1 VIAALPLVEELIKQ
15 NPARPIFVSTATL
28 AGHSTAVVRLANRAE
43 GVFYA
48 PLDLAWVVR
57 RILRHLRP
65 SLVIVLETEIWPNLF
80 RESQRLGCGLAIING
95 RISDRALPRYRRF
108 SALFAPV
115 LSLCDRIV
123 AQSDEMRSRY
133 IEAGAPPDIVEI
145 GGNLKYDF
153 KPTALPD
160 DSPVMRFI
168 KAGRGRPLWIAAST
182 SSDGELEEEDA
193 VIAAHR
199 ELPGRWRLVVA
210 PRKPERF
217 GNIALKLSESGLR
230 WTRRTTLT
238 DPEADILL
246 LDSIG
251 ELSGLFAHAE
261 VVFMGGTLAQKGGHN
276 ILEPALFGK
285 PIIAGPHLE
294 NFRDIEAHFEAHD
307 AVLRIT
313 SGAELS
319 AAILRA
325 SADTTLGPR
334 ARAAAELQSG
344 ATART
349 LATLEALYDV
359 RYPVWR
365 PPQPGWMFLWICSQ
379 VYRGLSFLD
388 RRRKFARA
396 RKLPVPVVSVGNITV
411 GGTGKTPVTI
421 ELLRDFH
428 DRSPALLTRGHGR
441 STSDIVLLPRGN
453 ERLPVGLTGDEAQLY
468 TRSVGTPIAIG
479 GQRYEAAI
487 KLLEQTQP
495 GVFFLDDGFQHRQL
509 SRNFDLVLIDSL
521 NPFGGGHLLPL
532 GRLREPLSGLA
543 RADAFLITRSRES
556 IAIKAIESVLR
567 THNPSAP
574 VFLARTE
581 GRRWTNEAGAQLE
594 LDGLSHKRAIAFCG
608 LGNPQSFWR
617 TLERLSV
624 NTVEQHEYGDHHRY
638 KPSEIQRLAKRGRD
652 LGIEVLLTT
661 TKDAVNLPPGFE
673 RMIRPL
679 RLYWLEIGID
689 IDNRDELLSLISSRL
704 K

>member
-1 VIAALPLVEELIKQ
+1 
-15 NPARPIFVSTATL
+15 
-28 AGHSTAVVRLANRAE
+28 
-43 GVFYA
+43 
-48 PLDLAWVVR
+48 
-57 RILRHLRP
+57 
-65 SLVIVLETEIWPNLF
+65 
-80 RESQRLGCGLAIING
+80 
-95 RISDRALPRYRRF
+95 
-108 SALFAPV
+108 
-115 LSLCDRIV
+115 
-123 AQSDEMRSRY
+123 
-133 IEAGAPPDIVEI
+133 
-145 GGNLKYDF
+145 
-153 KPTALPD
+153 
-160 DSPVMRFI
+160 
-168 KAGRGRPLWIAAST
+168 
-182 SSDGELEEEDA
+182 
-193 VIAAHR
+193 
-199 ELPGRWRLVVA
+199 
-210 PRKPERF
+210 
-217 GNIALKLSESGLR
+217 
-230 WTRRTTLT
+230 
-238 DPEADILL
+238 
-246 LDSIG
+246 
-251 ELSGLFAHAE
+251 
-261 VVFMGGTLAQKGGHN
+261 
-276 ILEPALFGK
+276 
-285 PIIAGPHLE
+285 
-294 NFRDIEAHFEAHD
+294 
-307 AVLRIT
+307 
-313 SGAELS
+313 
-319 AAILRA
+319 
-325 SADTTLGPR
+325 
-334 ARAAAELQSG
+334 
-344 ATART
+344 
-349 LATLEALYDV
+349 
-359 RYPVWR
+359 
-365 PPQPGWMFLWICSQ
+365 MFLWIFSQ

-388 RRRKFARA
+388 RRRKTARA

-556 IAIKAIESVLR
+556 IATKAIESVLR
-567 THNPSAP
+567 SHNPSAP

-581 GRRWTNEAGAQLE
+581 GRRWTNEAGEQLE

-617 TLERLSV
+617 TLERLGV
-624 NTVEQHEYGDHHRY
+624 NTLEQHEYGDHHRY

-673 RMIRPL
+673 SMIRPL
-679 RLYWLEIGID
+679 QLYWLEIGID